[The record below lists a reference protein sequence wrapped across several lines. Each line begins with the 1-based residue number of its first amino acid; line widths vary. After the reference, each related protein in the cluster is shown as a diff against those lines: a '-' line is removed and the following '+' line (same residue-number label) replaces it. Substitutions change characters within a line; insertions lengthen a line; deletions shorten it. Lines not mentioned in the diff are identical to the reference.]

1 MYLRKLNEL
10 DSELIMEVI
19 RECKNYYKDVE
30 GVQGYRFTEEFIQE
44 EADDFINPYV
54 TDEEYTEELKI
65 GVFEKNDRE
74 DKILGITQVLLD
86 HKTQGR
92 TTIGLTLIKES
103 ARGKGVGRW
112 LHDILVKISQRKN
125 QKKLA
130 LGVDIKNQ
138 SARKIWEHL
147 GYQKTEEVKFKYK
160 FKETRIIFLEKNI

>member
-10 DSELIMEVI
+10 DSELIIEVI

-30 GVQGYRFTEEFIQE
+30 GVQEYRFTEEFIQE

-147 GYQKTEEVKFKYK
+147 GYEKTEEVKFKYK
-160 FKETRIIFLEKNI
+160 FKETRIIFLEKKI

>member
-10 DSELIMEVI
+10 DSELIIEVI

-54 TDEEYTEELKI
+54 TDEEYAEELKI

-147 GYQKTEEVKFKYK
+147 GYEKTEEVKFKYK

>member
-1 MYLRKLNEL
+1 MYLRKLTEL

-19 RECKNYYKDVE
+19 RECKNYYRDVE
-30 GVQGYRFTEEFIQE
+30 GVQGYNFNQEFIWE
-44 EADDFINPYV
+44 EADNFINPYV
-54 TDEEYTEELKI
+54 TDEKYTEEMKI
-65 GVFEKNDRE
+65 GVFQKSDGEE
-74 DKILGITQVLLD
+74 KILGITQFLLD
-86 HKTQGR
+86 HKTQGS

-112 LHDILVKISQRKN
+112 LHDTLVKISQKKN

-147 GYQKTEEVKFKYK
+147 GYEKTEEVKFKYK

>member
-138 SARKIWEHL
+138 SAQKIWEHL

>member
-54 TDEEYTEELKI
+54 TDEEYAEELKI

-74 DKILGITQVLLD
+74 DQILGITQVLLD

-138 SARKIWEHL
+138 SAQKIWEHL

>member
-74 DKILGITQVLLD
+74 DKILGITRVLLD

-138 SARKIWEHL
+138 SAQKIWEHL

>member
-147 GYQKTEEVKFKYK
+147 GYEKTEEVKFKYK